1 MTSVPFDRLGGDS
14 SLYLLAAREEKKH
27 RISFFTITSMLKEN
41 ILLSGIRFPTLT
53 GALSWN
59 ARNAPEIHSV
69 WISGSHF
76 LMANLHSV
84 LVELM

>member
-1 MTSVPFDRLGGDS
+1 MSSMPFDHLGGDS

-53 GALSWN
+53 SALSWN
-59 ARNAPEIHSV
+59 VRNAPEIHNV
-69 WISGSHF
+69 WISRSHF
-76 LMANLHSV
+76 LMTNLHSV
-84 LVELM
+84 LVELL

>member
-1 MTSVPFDRLGGDS
+1 MSSLFFDHLGGDS
-14 SLYLLAAREEKKH
+14 SLYLLASREEKKH

-53 GALSWN
+53 SALSWN
-59 ARNAPEIHSV
+59 ARNAPEIHPV

-76 LMANLHSV
+76 LVSNLRSV